1 MLRKKRNFVP
11 KIGQEVECFNCRS
24 KRGSAW
30 MFPFTGY
37 VTKVYEKS
45 ALVVIISTHPTD
57 DSLVVEYKGKTVVS
71 FKELKVV
78 R

>member
-1 MLRKKRNFVP
+1 
-11 KIGQEVECFNCRS
+11 
-24 KRGSAW
+24 

-45 ALVVIISTHPTD
+45 ALVVIISTHPAD